1 MILRYVGCSIPLQFY
16 DKIVKEACI
25 QIITGIF
32 ANQIGAVVS
41 LAPDFFFT
49 MLGWFSVVAAWKS
62 TSAPQ
67 KIVPSKRPEF
77 IWFEKPGVQIIY
89 IND

>member
-1 MILRYVGCSIPLQFY
+1 MISRYVGCSIPLQFY

-25 QIITGIF
+25 QIIPGIF
-32 ANQIGAVVS
+32 ANQIGDGIS
-41 LAPDFFFT
+41 GTRFFFT

-77 IWFEKPGVQIIY
+77 VWFEKSGVQIIY
-89 IND
+89 IID